1 LFDLLASLLLL
12 VVIYPFIFIYS
23 KITGNKESKVVP
35 KLLLLPKVFTGK
47 YSLVGVPIWYDD
59 YDYEFLGKKGLTGMI
74 QLYNSGITKKEDEN
88 NYLIYYAKNQS
99 IQFDIEILL
108 KTFITIIKK

>member
-1 LFDLLASLLLL
+1 MLLIF
-12 VVIYPFIFIYS
+12 VYPFAIIFS
-23 KITGNKESKVVP
+23 KFKDNKGSKVLP
-35 KLLLLPKVFTGK
+35 KLLLLPSVFTGK
-47 YSLVGVPIWYDD
+47 YSFVGVPIWYDD